1 MALAET
7 DSFGDVHTLNET
19 TLIISPTP
27 PALAFETYCLIRT
40 IFMNIIAAL
49 FDMDHT
55 ITWENSGLSFV
66 KYARKKGMVNTGHLL
81 RSMFKIILY
90 RMSFLNIEHW
100 YEKNMEILAGTSL
113 KEMESFCSSWFEVTL
128 KRAIYREA
136 RQLVGDHKQKGHR
149 VAIISNSPIFF
160 VKPMAEL
167 LEIQDVICTQV
178 EVNDGVL
185 TGKIIKPLCYGEGK
199 RMYAQEW
206 SSGNGVNLSQSYFY
220 TDSYFD
226 IALLKIVGHPIA
238 TNPDM
243 RLRKA
248 AISCNWPIREF
259 VRESAF

>member
-1 MALAET
+1 M
-7 DSFGDVHTLNET
+7 GV
-19 TLIISPTP
+19 
-27 PALAFETYCLIRT
+27 
-40 IFMNIIAAL
+40 IAAL

-66 KYARKKGMVNTGHLL
+66 RYAREKGIVNRGHLL

-90 RMSFLNIEHW
+90 RLSLLNIERW
-100 YEKNMEILAGTSL
+100 YEKNMEILSGTSL
-113 KEMESFCSSWFEVTL
+113 VEMESFCSAWFEVTL
-128 KRAIYREA
+128 KRAIYKEA
-136 RQLVGDHKQKGHR
+136 RYLIDDHKQKGHR

-167 LEIQDVICTQV
+167 LEIKDIVCTQV
-178 EVNDGVL
+178 EVRDGIL

-206 SSGNGVNLSQSYFY
+206 ASRNGVELAESYFY

-226 IALLKIVGHPIA
+226 IALMKVVGHPVA

-243 RLRKA
+243 RLRRA
-248 AISCNWPIREF
+248 SVSLEWPILEF
-259 VRESAF
+259 ARESAF